1 MKKELFKEYV
11 KETKADKSLD
21 SELRAQKVECMQVAQ
36 DFGYPQSVFND
47 ILEAMTI
54 AKLNTVMHSSAM
66 KYI

>member
-11 KETKADKSLD
+11 KEARTEKDM
-21 SELRAQKVECMQVAQ
+21 ELRAQKVECMNVAN

-54 AKLNTVMHSSAM
+54 AKLNIVMHSAM
-66 KYI
+66 QHI

>member
-21 SELRAQKVECMQVAQ
+21 SELRAQKVEAMQVAQ

-47 ILEAMTI
+47 ILQAMTI
-54 AKLNTVMHSSAM
+54 ARLNTVMHSAM
-66 KYI
+66 QYI

>member
-11 KETKADKSLD
+11 KEAKANKSLD

-54 AKLNTVMHSSAM
+54 AKLNTVMHSAM
-66 KYI
+66 QYI